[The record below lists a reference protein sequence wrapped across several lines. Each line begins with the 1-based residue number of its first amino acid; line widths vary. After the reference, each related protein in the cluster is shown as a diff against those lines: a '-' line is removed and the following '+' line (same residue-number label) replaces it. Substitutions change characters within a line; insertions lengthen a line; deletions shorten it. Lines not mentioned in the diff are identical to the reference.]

1 MQLMRKNRRNPSG
14 AEAAEMIEENYQNNS
29 TCKGQASSCER
40 SLHQSAQGPGPGPAR
55 AGGGG
60 GGRGG
65 CLCFANTQAQ
75 KRRKMRTSIH
85 SSFDKP
91 SKHLTSRKDKV
102 MIKPRNTPFCI
113 DNLYIHV

>member
-60 GGRGG
+60 GEGGDVCVLQTLRRRNEGR
-65 CLCFANTQAQ
+65 CAQ
-75 KRRKMRTSIH
+75 VFTLA
-85 SSFDKP
+85 
-91 SKHLTSRKDKV
+91 LTSPASISRAEK
-102 MIKPRNTPFCI
+102 IKS
-113 DNLYIHV
+113 